1 MIDNYYAYL
10 TMSMDTSHTHNTTF
24 SPQGQQSI
32 PEIPS
37 RSVGLLGDAMFTP
50 SGLALQDPATYN
62 EGY

>member
-1 MIDNYYAYL
+1 MPTQLCQWTPL
-10 TMSMDTSHTHNTTF
+10 TTHNTTF

-37 RSVGLLGDAMFTP
+37 RSVELLGDALFTP
-50 SGLALQDPATYN
+50 SGLALQDPATYI